1 MAMAKQEEKLKVEI
15 PRPTDETPVWSRV
28 GVIAA
33 AGFLIGIAWPRLAG
47 VRIGPTAPD
56 DDRPQAAAVA
66 SAEPSALPRAEPS
79 APAPVPS
86 AAPAG
91 NSEGAAQ
98 APAEASGNKQTVVI
112 GPGKITRCWDKRNK
126 KIDECGQ
133 LQFDPVA
140 APKLKELE
148 KCQAALG
155 LEGKMQIG
163 FNVDFQKK
171 EVQVIKGKKTSLP
184 TSTVQGILQCAA
196 REFSNVSL
204 EEVPHEHRRYT
215 LFYMAS
221 FYPPGKQPEG
231 EAKPNDSEEEPTAG
245 KTTSESEASGMASVN
260 WDTALVRKEPRDGD
274 VVARLVRGTRVKIV
288 GRQNDWYKIEH
299 GSTTGWVHRAA
310 VGL

>member
-1 MAMAKQEEKLKVEI
+1 MAKQDEQLKVEI
-15 PRPTDETPVWSRV
+15 PRPADETPVWSRV

-33 AGFLIGIAWPRLAG
+33 VGFLIGIAWPRLAG

-56 DDRPQAAAVA
+56 DDRTQA
-66 SAEPSALPRAEPS
+66 SAQASADPNAARAEPS
-79 APAPVPS
+79 AAPQAANAAPSGSADSPA
-86 AAPAG
+86 AAPAP
-91 NSEGAAQ
+91 AA
-98 APAEASGNKQTVVI
+98 PNNRQTVVV

-126 KIDECGQ
+126 KVEDCGH
-133 LQFDPVA
+133 LQFDPIA
-140 APKLKELE
+140 TPKLKELE

-171 EVQVIKGKKTSLP
+171 EVQVTKGKKTSLP

-204 EEVPHEHRRYT
+204 EDVPHAHRRYT
-215 LFYMAS
+215 LFYTAT
-221 FYPPGKQPEG
+221 FYPPGKAPEG
-231 EAKPNDSEEEPTAG
+231 EGGAKPNEGDEEPAAG
-245 KTTSESEASGMASVN
+245 KTTSETEASGMATVN

-288 GRQNDWYKIEH
+288 GRQNDWYKVEH
-299 GSTTGWVHRAA
+299 GSTVGWVHRAA